1 MNPPDSQSA
10 KLKLEQVGEEL
21 TMAAGDCVVK
31 QGDPPLFFYVVISG
45 KLKVYRET
53 NDGIRTDLT
62 SLGPG
67 EYFGEVAL
75 VTGKPRTATVEAV
88 EDSVLLAVS
97 KEEFD
102 SVLDQ
107 NPKLARQIIHSLSQW
122 LVEGDKRLEKET
134 VHQVKLRQ
142 ISWFDYALIAVLSL
156 VLALVFNLYNDNQIP
171 LVNIIGDVP
180 GVEEISLPQALD
192 LYKKK
197 EAIFVDA
204 RKSNFYEQRHIEG
217 SLNLPVL
224 FFDLQYPMFQFML
237 MQQQVPKDKPVVVYG
252 GTVSRRFDKELAKL
266 LKERDFPQVM
276 ILGGDYQAWERTFPL
291 KEQKEQKVHAM
302 PLGLVGYLE
311 WVPVGIFSA
320 YSDSAGAPQPL
331 SVGGLPPDFR
341 GNFRAVCAQ
350 QNHAACRLRPQCGG
364 IWHDAGLGRKPLVPG
379 PPLGGVGG
387 RSFSDFGHSHPGGGH
402 RHRRHEYPF
411 YYRLGKR
418 HLSGVAHQLRLC
430 GGGGGTG
437 NLVEGSEKRRD
448 AGHGPAGLPLR
459 PPLRPGPGRF
469 YLAGE
474 KDMKRVVMTPATI
487 LLMIAVLA

>member
-53 NDGIRTDLT
+53 HDGIRTDLT

-217 SLNLPVL
+217 SVNLPVL

-266 LKERDFPQVM
+266 LKERDFPQVR

-311 WVPVGIFSA
+311 WVPVGIFLLILIPPVRRSP
-320 YSDSAGAPQPL
+320 YL
-331 SVGGLPPDFR
+331 S
-341 GNFRAVCAQ
+341 
-350 QNHAACRLRPQCGG
+350 AACRLILGVIFVQFALSKIMRPAVFALNVVEYGMMPAWAINLWSLALPWG
-364 IWHDAGLGRKPLVPG
+364 ELVAGLFLILGIRTRAAATVIGGMNILFIIGLVNAIFLALPINCG
-379 PPLGGVGG
+379 CVG
-387 RSFSDFGHSHPGGGH
+387 
-402 RHRRHEYPF
+402 E
-411 YYRLGKR
+411 
-418 HLSGVAHQLRLC
+418 
-430 GGGGGTG
+430 
-437 NLVEGSEKRRD
+437 
-448 AGHGPAGLPLR
+448 
-459 PPLRPGPGRF
+459 
-469 YLAGE
+469 AGE
-474 KDMKRVVMTPATI
+474 PVTWWKVLKNAGMLVMA
-487 LLMIAVLA
+487 LQVFLYDRLFVLDRGGFIWRERKI